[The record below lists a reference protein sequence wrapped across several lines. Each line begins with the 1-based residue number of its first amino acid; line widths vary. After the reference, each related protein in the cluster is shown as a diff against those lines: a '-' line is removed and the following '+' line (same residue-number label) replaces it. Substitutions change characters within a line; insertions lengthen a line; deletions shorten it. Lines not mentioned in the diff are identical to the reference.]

1 MIQNKSVTFEDEDNY
16 LFVDSVEDT
25 TKQIKKL
32 VFQIKPVVPKQG
44 HKPSEIVS
52 LDLEDMKELFK
63 WLSKDVLEGYGVQV
77 PAGVEKAVGTPIPGS
92 KGSDNGMTSTQQRAA
107 RARLMGIE
115 DMSGKLGKG
124 HKVKIGVEK
133 PKEKK

>member
-1 MIQNKSVTFEDEDNY
+1 MIQNKSVTFEDEGNY
-16 LFVDSVEDT
+16 LFVDSIEDT

-44 HKPSEIVS
+44 YKPSETVS
-52 LDLEDMKELFK
+52 LNLEDIKELFK
-63 WLSKDVLEGYGVQV
+63 WLSKDVLGEYGVQA
-77 PAGVEKAVGTPIPGS
+77 PAEAKKAVETPIPGS

-133 PKEKK
+133 PKGKK